1 MTTRDFLMIVTPAGS
16 VLSNDLTPR
25 TPKIDATIQANSQ
38 FIDADYRDFGRMDH
52 TCTLGDRFLSV
63 RFPGFMLTSSVF
75 QDKRIL
81 FACNRPFNNDVQLI
95 ARECKSALGTDVASR
110 PLQRSVSSRARL
122 PPSRSGYG
130 IEMTMVQPT
139 QSVPLQSMFHRDVSD
154 NESEETLSPLEEFKS
169 EVSISMTDKP
179 SEINIEKAIPR
190 DGDTVSPI
198 MIDRVSVVGTNESQ
212 TSSVTQPA
220 LSERVTIPFKTHEK
234 RSMQHVVLRDYVFCV
249 GDSLFR

>member
-52 TCTLGDRFLSV
+52 TCTLGDRFLPV

-95 ARECKSALGTDVASR
+95 ARECKSALGTDMASR

-139 QSVPLQSMFHRDVSD
+139 QSVPLQSIFHKDVSD
-154 NESEETLSPLEEFKS
+154 NESEETLSPLEESKS
-169 EVSISMTDKP
+169 EVSIPMT
-179 SEINIEKAIPR
+179 
-190 DGDTVSPI
+190 
-198 MIDRVSVVGTNESQ
+198 VVGTNESQ

>member
-1 MTTRDFLMIVTPAGS
+1 
-16 VLSNDLTPR
+16 
-25 TPKIDATIQANSQ
+25 
-38 FIDADYRDFGRMDH
+38 
-52 TCTLGDRFLSV
+52 
-63 RFPGFMLTSSVF
+63 MLTSSVL

-81 FACNRPFNNDVQLI
+81 FACNRPFNNDVLLI
-95 ARECKSALGTDVASR
+95 ARECKSALGTDMASR

-139 QSVPLQSMFHRDVSD
+139 QSVPLQSIFHKDVSD
-154 NESEETLSPLEEFKS
+154 NESEETLSPLEESKS
-169 EVSISMTDKP
+169 EVSIPMTDKP